1 MPPRRSYNFIR
12 CPSDAAAR
20 GPSLGDCLDLDYVLI
35 GLAAGAFLIRAPRP
49 GIHVPSTLRRADI
62 QQRSESRA
70 VRNLDPAEEGSL
82 PAPRQVAMGDR
93 AACKVRRIL
102 KSARDIAAPD
112 PIARESTKV
121 GVKGHFQGYDCQLF
135 AKYAAAVRFI
145 GERGAWLN

>member
-1 MPPRRSYNFIR
+1 MPEN
-12 CPSDAAAR
+12 
-20 GPSLGDCLDLDYVLI
+20 LI
-35 GLAAGAFLIRAPRP
+35 TINAGIC
-49 GIHVPSTLRRADI
+49 RRASPLHSVCDARVPLL
-62 QQRSESRA
+62 QALKTRWVHLRERTWVSSSERQG
-70 VRNLDPAEEGSL
+70 RNLDPAEEGSL